1 MYLCFCFWFKRKAFV
16 IAIVGLCLLNLFFY
30 IMPLLEVLVSADLI
44 ISTVNIDIP
53 VSHTFREH
61 QCKSTVAEF
70 KVEVIY
76 STLLKK
82 KY

>member
-1 MYLCFCFWFKRKAFV
+1 M
-16 IAIVGLCLLNLFFY
+16 IAVAGLRHFNLFFY
-30 IMPLLEVLVSADLI
+30 IMLLLEVLVSADLI

-53 VSHTFREH
+53 VSRNFREH

-76 STLLKK
+76 STLLKRNTRHEHSSSIC
-82 KY
+82 YL